1 MRLVL
6 TKALVVPYAWP
17 FAPKR
22 PFHVARC
29 GTGRVVRQWHGNCQ
43 TIRGIQKA
51 NGCCLR
57 RGRGATL
64 SVLDVKMEIP
74 IAQVASPRNRFAW
87 PILLASVILLALA
100 LRLYRLDSQSVWYDE
115 VFALSVSRLPL
126 TQMNAALVQDV
137 VHPPLHYY
145 FLHGWLE
152 AFGFGPLQGRLL
164 SALFGTLAVLM
175 MYALARYLFDRHA
188 ALLSALLLACSQLA
202 VMNSQEARPY
212 AQFLLFFLCC
222 VYLFLRAVRE
232 KRLPLWIAF
241 LCLTSLVIYTHY
253 YGFFVLGSLLLF
265 GIVYRNRYSLPP
277 TWLLGGIFWLALAY
291 LPWLSSG
298 VIGQALRG
306 PKAQRLGAWAHS
318 GPASVHWFT
327 FITSLNTFNN
337 GRPNGLL
344 DSAPWWTF
352 IVGGA
357 LFGLPAALAMRP
369 LVVRPH
375 ERTDEGNERENLVF
389 LVLLLAVPMA
399 LALTAGFLRGTYDVK
414 YIAFCAG
421 PYYILVA
428 RGISTERSAALRWAF
443 IVFLLAYSARS
454 LRANYFIPY
463 KEDYKHALASVA
475 RDYQP
480 GDCAVV
486 AQFWEERQ
494 ARWAWSIYEGDQQ
507 DLRVMPLDSALSSA
521 AECKRVWLISVLYRQ
536 TPPAIEE
543 AEAAR
548 RRLAQTYSELERR
561 RFFWVDIDLYG
572 AVRAAPR

>member
-1 MRLVL
+1 
-6 TKALVVPYAWP
+6 
-17 FAPKR
+17 
-22 PFHVARC
+22 
-29 GTGRVVRQWHGNCQ
+29 
-43 TIRGIQKA
+43 
-51 NGCCLR
+51 
-57 RGRGATL
+57 
-64 SVLDVKMEIP
+64 MEIP